1 MTNPA
6 LKSEALSLVPCIS
19 DDIVADWQEDMT
31 DEASKTGGI
40 QLKIDFATLVVE
52 LRHTRERLEEKLDD
66 MCERLDSQ
74 STAFNNH
81 AREDDQRLHALE
93 LELQTV
99 RGELL
104 HLRDLAERPED
115 DQRFHTLELELQ
127 GVRRELRELAQR
139 PHVNPTP
146 KRRSLK
152 EQTPLVAAISAVA
165 VAVASAIAS
174 RYMPPAPAQPPPAIT
189 APSSSTP

>member
-6 LKSEALSLVPCIS
+6 LKSEALRLVECIS
-19 DDIVADWQEDMT
+19 DDIVAEWQEDMT
-31 DEASKTGGI
+31 DDASKTGGTS

-74 STAFNNH
+74 NSAFQTH

-99 RGELL
+99 RGELA
-104 HLRDLAERPED
+104 HLRELAERP
-115 DQRFHTLELELQ
+115 TVLPPPS
-127 GVRRELRELAQR
+127 V
-139 PHVNPTP
+139 P

-152 EQTPLVAAISAVA
+152 EQTPLVASL
-165 VAVASAIAS
+165 SAIAVAIATALAS
-174 RYMPPAPAQPPPAIT
+174 RYLPPPPAQPAPAPPAIT
-189 APSSSTP
+189 MPTLPPPAVP